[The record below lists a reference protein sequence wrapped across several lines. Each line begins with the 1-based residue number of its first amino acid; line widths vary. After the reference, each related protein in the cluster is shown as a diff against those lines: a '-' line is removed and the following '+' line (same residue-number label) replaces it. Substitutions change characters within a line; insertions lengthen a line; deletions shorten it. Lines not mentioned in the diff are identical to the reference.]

1 MPKKQIT
8 LLILS
13 AVRNRPFILWF
24 GVRVFSTAGTLVT
37 TYLFASVVRAL
48 ENKKGIEEILIIL
61 GILLG
66 VQIIENFLR
75 LLSKTRIEYYSS
87 RLVITLHQVLLG
99 ASSNGKPPR
108 KELVQAV
115 INLCQSLDKFLLY
128 LKETGISG
136 VVHFFT
142 VPIILLFIDIRVF
155 ALEMILIFIY
165 LGTTF
170 IMTRKYEKIYEKY
183 YESTEGYYAQLFNDG
198 NATASAGKVLI
209 NMKFLQNFVF
219 FMWGS
224 LQNIV
229 AVFQFLVP
237 LVIVVDIIGG
247 TKQISDLVL
256 VVGYTKESQG
266 FLNNFTSAYEKFME
280 VDAGIERLEEDS
292 REIKS

>member
-1 MPKKQIT
+1 MPKK
-8 LLILS
+8 LISSLIIKS
-13 AVRNRPFILWF
+13 LKNRPFIFWF
-24 GVRVFSTAGTLVT
+24 LIRIVSTAGPLVT
-37 TYLFASVVRAL
+37 TYLFASVVSAL
-48 ENKKGIEEILIIL
+48 ENKKGIEEILVIL

-66 VQIIENFLR
+66 VQIVENFLR

-87 RLVITLHQVLLG
+87 RLVITLHQVLLSS
-99 ASSNGKPPR
+99 SSNSRPPR

-115 INLCQSLDKFLLY
+115 INLCQSLDKFILY

-136 VVHFFT
+136 VVHFFI
-142 VPIILLFIDIRVF
+142 VPVILFFIDIRVF
-155 ALEMILIFIY
+155 VLEMLLILIY

-183 YESTEGYYAQLFNDG
+183 YESTEGYYAMLFNTGD
-198 NATASAGKVLI
+198 ATSSAGKVLI
-209 NMKFLQNFVF
+209 NMRFLQNFIF

-237 LVIVVDIIGG
+237 LVVVADVIAG
-247 TKQISDLVL
+247 TRQISDLVL

-292 REIKS
+292 KVAV

>member
-1 MPKKQIT
+1 MPKK
-8 LLILS
+8 LISSLIINS
-13 AVRNRPFILWF
+13 LKNRLFIFWFSVRI
-24 GVRVFSTAGTLVT
+24 VSTAGPLIT
-37 TYLFASVVRAL
+37 TYLFASVISAL

-61 GILLG
+61 GVLLG

-75 LLSKTRIEYYSS
+75 LLSKTRIEFYSS
-87 RLVITLHQVLLG
+87 RLVITLHQVLLSS
-99 ASSNGKPPR
+99 SSNEKPPR

-115 INLCQSLDKFLLY
+115 INLCQSLDKFILY

-136 VVHFFT
+136 VVHFFI
-142 VPIILLFIDIRVF
+142 VPVILFFIDIRVF
-155 ALEMILIFIY
+155 VLEMLLILIY

-183 YESTEGYYAQLFNDG
+183 YESTEGYYAKLFNYGD
-198 NATASAGKVLI
+198 ATSSAGNVLI
-209 NMKFLQNFVF
+209 NMRFLQNFVF

-224 LQNIV
+224 LQNII
-229 AVFQFLVP
+229 AIFQFLVP
-237 LVIVVDIIGG
+237 LIVVADIIAG
-247 TKQISDLVL
+247 TRQISDLVL

-292 REIKS
+292 KLSG